1 MTRRLDQLED
11 ALNERVMYKVRT
23 TRTLTK
29 LYEKLSNLQEK
40 SAQLAAEIAAV
51 NTEIKILVNSA
62 TEVEHGIN
70 EAVIN
75 LSMHP
80 DFK

>member
-1 MTRRLDQLED
+1 MTRILDQLED
-11 ALNERVMYKVRT
+11 ALNERVMYKVRN
-23 TRTLTK
+23 TRKLTN
-29 LYEKLSNLQEK
+29 LYENLTDLQAK
-40 SAQLAAEIAAV
+40 AAQLDEEIAVV

>member
-1 MTRRLDQLED
+1 MTRILDQLED
-11 ALNERVMYKVRT
+11 ALNERVMYKVRN
-23 TRTLTK
+23 TRKLTN
-29 LYEKLSNLQEK
+29 LYENLTDLQAK
-40 SAQLAAEIAAV
+40 AAQLDAEIAAV

>member
-1 MTRRLDQLED
+1 MAKPIKEVED

-40 SAQLAAEIAAV
+40 SSQLDAEIAAV

>member
-11 ALNERVMYKVRT
+11 ALNERVMYKVRN
-23 TRTLTK
+23 TRKLTK

-40 SAQLAAEIAAV
+40 SAQLDAEIAAV

-75 LSMHP
+75 LSMHQ

>member
-1 MTRRLDQLED
+1 MTRILDKLED
-11 ALNERVMYKVRT
+11 ALNELVMCKVRN
-23 TRTLTK
+23 TRKLTN
-29 LYEKLSNLQEK
+29 LYENLTDLQAK
-40 SAQLAAEIAAV
+40 AAQLDAEIAEV

>member
-11 ALNERVMYKVRT
+11 ALNERVMYKVRN
-23 TRTLTK
+23 TRKLTK
-29 LYEKLSNLQEK
+29 LYENLTDLQAK
-40 SAQLAAEIAAV
+40 ATQLDEEIAAV
-51 NTEIKILVNSA
+51 NKEIEILVNSA
-62 TEVEHGIN
+62 SEVEHGIN
-70 EAVIN
+70 QAVIN